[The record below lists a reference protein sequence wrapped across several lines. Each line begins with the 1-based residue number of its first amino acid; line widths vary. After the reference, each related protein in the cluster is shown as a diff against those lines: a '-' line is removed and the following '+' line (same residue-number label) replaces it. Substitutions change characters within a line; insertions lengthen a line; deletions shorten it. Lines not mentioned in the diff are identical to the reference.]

1 MPASTDRPFAPAR
14 GRIYLDAATY
24 GLPPHDTIR
33 AMRRALRQWQQ
44 GTGHW
49 IEDFDKAADP
59 ARDSFAQ
66 LIGTTPDEVAT
77 IPAVS
82 VGVGLIAQSLRP
94 GDEVVVTEDEFT
106 SVLFPFLVAERRG
119 VRVRP
124 VPLGGL
130 PDAIGPS
137 TTLVAT
143 SLVQMQTGRAAPI
156 VDIVAAAR
164 AHGTR
169 ILVDATQSV
178 PVTPLPVAMGDLD
191 YLVAAGYK
199 HLLCPRGAS
208 FLYVRRD
215 HWDELE
221 PLDANWRSAVP
232 AYGHYFGGPLELAE
246 GAHRF
251 DVSHAWISWIGAR
264 ESLRYLVERQ
274 EDGSLGRVRAY
285 AAALA
290 EGLGVPDPGTTLV
303 CVRADDDRGL
313 AAAARRARIKGSMRG
328 GALRLSPH
336 LHTTDEDIE
345 RAIDALRPYVSG
357 PAA

>member
-1 MPASTDRPFAPAR
+1 MQASIGSAFAPAR

-24 GLPPHDTIR
+24 GLPPRDTIA
-33 AMRRALRQWQQ
+33 AMRRALRQWQT
-44 GTGHW
+44 GVGHW
-49 IEDFDKAADP
+49 IDDFDSAADP

-82 VGVGLIAQSLRP
+82 VGVGLVAQSLRP
-94 GDEVVVTEDEFT
+94 GDEVVVTIDEFT
-106 SVLFPFLVAERRG
+106 SVLFPFLVAARRG
-119 VRVRP
+119 VRVRQ

-130 PDAIGPS
+130 PDAIAPS
-137 TTLVAT
+137 TTIVAT

-156 VDIVAAAR
+156 ADIVRAAR
-164 AHGTR
+164 RHGTR

-178 PVTPLPVAMGDLD
+178 PVTPLPVPIGDID

-199 HLLCPRGAS
+199 HLLCPRGVS

-215 HWDELE
+215 HWDQLE

-232 AYGHYFGGPLELAE
+232 AYGHYFGGPLELAA

-251 DVSHAWISWIGAR
+251 DVSHAWVSWIGAR
-264 ESLRYLVERQ
+264 ESLRLLAAWQ
-274 EDGSLGRVRAY
+274 ADGSIGRVRGH

-290 EGLGVPDPGTTLV
+290 EGLGVTDPGTTLV
-303 CVRADDDRGL
+303 CVRTDDDRGL
-313 AAAARRARIKGSMRG
+313 ERAVRRARIKGSMRG

-336 LHTTDEDIE
+336 LHTTDEDVRTAVE
-345 RAIDALRPYVSG
+345 ALRPFVSG

>member
-1 MPASTDRPFAPAR
+1 MSIGSAFAPAR

-24 GLPPHDTIR
+24 GLPPTDTIL
-33 AMRRALRQWQQ
+33 AMRRALRQWQS

-49 IEDFDKAADP
+49 IDDFDTAADP
-59 ARDSFAQ
+59 ARVSFAQ
-66 LIGTTPDEVAT
+66 LIGASPDEVAT

-82 VGVGLIAQSLRP
+82 VGVGLVAQALQP
-94 GDEVVVTEDEFT
+94 GDEVVVPVDEFT
-106 SVLFPFLVAERRG
+106 SVLYPFLVAERRG
-119 VRVRP
+119 VLVRP
-124 VPLGGL
+124 VALADL
-130 PDAIGPS
+130 ADAIRPS

-156 VDIVAAAR
+156 TAIVRAAK

-178 PVTPLPVAMGDLD
+178 PVTPLPVAIGDID
-191 YLVAAGYK
+191 ILVAAGYK

-208 FLYVRRD
+208 FLYIRRGI
-215 HWDELE
+215 WDDYQ

-251 DVSHAWISWIGAR
+251 DVSHAWMSWIGAR
-264 ESLRYLVERQ
+264 ESLRRLVEWQ
-274 EDGSLGRVRAY
+274 SDGSLAQVRQH

-290 EGLGVPDPGTTLV
+290 DGLGVPDQGTTLV
-303 CVRADDDRGL
+303 CVATEDDAGL
-313 AAAARRARIKGSMRG
+313 ARAIRVARIKGSIRG

-336 LHTTDEDIE
+336 LHTTDADIA
-345 RAIDALRPYVSG
+345 RAIEVIRPFVTGG
-357 PAA
+357 PA